1 MRAPH
6 GQYRI
11 TFDTSEY
18 MARCREAHPGFFAP
32 KPFYPSGG
40 WVGRE
45 GGGGGWRG
53 VGGGGGRGA
62 GGGGCVRATSD
73 PLPLPPPTPP
83 PTRPVSVEF
92 EILPSQAGEH
102 FHVPLTW
109 NPYGYS
115 TYRGS

>member
-45 GGGGGWRG
+45 GGGGGG
-53 VGGGGGRGA
+53 GGLGGGG
-62 GGGGCVRATSD
+62 
-73 PLPLPPPTPP
+73 PPPPPPPPPPPTPP